1 VSNAKKILILGSE
14 GFIGHHLVQGFSSMG
29 YQVTKADIKLKE
41 EDNYILINAEL
52 PDFTSI
58 FSGRA
63 FDVCVNATGAAN
75 VQLSFNHP
83 GIDYS
88 LNVANVFQILDAI
101 RRYNPAC
108 KFINL
113 SSAAVYGN
121 PAETPIRETAATLPL
136 SPYGMH
142 KLYSEQI
149 CREFSRFFN
158 VQTISLRIFSAFGE
172 GLRKQLFWD
181 LFKKIKAAE
190 GVVELF
196 GTGKESRDFIYIKD
210 LVTAIECVV
219 RNGTFDGSVIN
230 IASGTESTIEFAARC
245 FVKAF
250 KKDIAIR
257 FTGDNKIGD
266 PLNWRTDISLL
277 RSLGFNNR
285 YSLEEG
291 INNYVKWVKENGS
304 D

>member
-1 VSNAKKILILGSE
+1 MPEQQILVLGSE
-14 GFIGHHLVQGFSSMG
+14 GFIGSNAVKYFLSQG
-29 YQVTKADIKLKE
+29 YQVTKADIQLKE

-58 FSGRA
+58 FSGRT
-63 FDVCVNATGAAN
+63 FDVCINATGAAN

-88 LNVANVFQILDAI
+88 LNVANVYQILDAI
-101 RRYNPAC
+101 RKYNPAC

-121 PAETPIRETAATLPL
+121 PAETPIRETTPTDPL

-149 CREFSRFFN
+149 CREFSRFFHI
-158 VQTISLRIFSAFGE
+158 QTISLRIFSAYGE

-181 LFKKIKAAE
+181 LFKKIRAAE

-196 GTGKESRDFIYIKD
+196 GTGKESRDFIYIRD
-210 LVTAIECVV
+210 LVEAIGCVV

-230 IASGTESTIEFAARC
+230 IASGTESTIEFAAQC

-250 KKDIAIR
+250 NKEITVR
-257 FTGDNKIGD
+257 FRGDNKIGD
-266 PLNWRTDISLL
+266 PLNWRTDIQLL
-277 RSLGFNNR
+277 SSLGFNNR
-285 YSLEEG
+285 YSLEDG
-291 INNYVKWVKENGS
+291 INNYVKWVKENAL

>member
-1 VSNAKKILILGSE
+1 
-14 GFIGHHLVQGFSSMG
+14 MG

-63 FDVCVNATGAAN
+63 FDVCINATGAAN

-88 LNVANVFQILDAI
+88 LNVGNVYQMLDAI
-101 RRYNPAC
+101 RKYDPSC

-121 PAETPIRETAATLPL
+121 PAETPIRETTAAQPL

-149 CREFSRFFN
+149 CREFSQFFKI
-158 VQTISLRIFSAFGE
+158 QTISLRIFSAFGE

-181 LFKKIKAAE
+181 LFKKVRDADE
-190 GVVELF
+190 VVELF
-196 GTGKESRDFIYIKD
+196 GTGKESRDFIYIQD
-210 LVTAIECVV
+210 LVAAIECVV
-219 RNGTFDGSVIN
+219 RNGQFDGSVIN
-230 IASGTESTIEFAARC
+230 IASGTESTIAFAAQC

-250 KKDIAIR
+250 KKEITIR
-257 FTGDNKIGD
+257 FRGDNKIGD

-277 RSLGFNNR
+277 RSLGFDNR
-285 YSLEEG
+285 HSLEEG